1 MQHFIRSNA
10 NDGKFV
16 DKQHRALVQM
26 PEDITDSVEG
36 LSWNILRKPSLNSL
50 TASLPLWKSQNNLG
64 KTDFW
69 FRGVT
74 LIELLVVIA
83 IIAILAALVAPAVQ
97 RSITSANF
105 AKATGNMRS
114 LAGAVNLYTS
124 EFQGEF
130 PRMRGDDWR
139 WENLWVTKV
148 APYLGIS
155 GTPTT
160 SKDKVFLNPLET
172 IHGTL
177 SDFGCNSYIFA
188 QDKDTNIAPTVKV
201 FQVKQPSKTV
211 LLSMASERR
220 GTGFGGTW
228 YMESQTFVEMGTNSP
243 SAKPSDLNLGRIA
256 FVNIDGSSSILP
268 WQEFVER
275 REELLNREIAR

>member
-1 MQHFIRSNA
+1 MQ
-10 NDGKFV
+10 
-16 DKQHRALVQM
+16 
-26 PEDITDSVEG
+26 
-36 LSWNILRKPSLNSL
+36 PSIHSHTAARLL
-50 TASLPLWKSQNNLG
+50 TARRRRAFFERPGNGIGSDKRCFWSLVATPSQHALSSSFPLWKLRDNPRAIRCGL
-64 KTDFW
+64 
-69 FRGVT
+69 RGFS

-83 IIAILAALVAPAVQ
+83 IIAILAALVVPAVQ

-188 QDKDTNIAPTVKV
+188 QDKGTNIAPTVKV

-256 FVNIDGSSSILP
+256 FVNIDGSSSMLP

-275 REELLNREIAR
+275 REELLNPDKAR